1 MTLNDD
7 QKTYII
13 AGAAGAVS
21 LIAWLSLVVVPAWK
35 SYWRVRDRLV
45 ATLLSVYVLGAF
57 VLGLLPSGSAGNTF
71 ILMTMMAIALV
82 PTPKRRRLVVLMD
95 CVAVVQI

>member
-21 LIAWLSLVVVPAWK
+21 LIAWLALVVVPAWK
-35 SYWRVRDRLV
+35 SYWRVRDRLLAAV
-45 ATLLSVYVLGAF
+45 LSVYILAAFLLAGAG
-57 VLGLLPSGSAGNTF
+57 VGA
-71 ILMTMMAIALV
+71 AALWYFSD
-82 PTPKRRRLVVLMD
+82 RL
-95 CVAVVQI
+95 

>member
-13 AGAAGAVS
+13 AGSAAAVS

-35 SYWRVRDRLV
+35 SYWRVRDRLL
-45 ATLLSVYVLGAF
+45 ATVLSVYILAAFLLAGAG
-57 VLGLLPSGSAGNTF
+57 VGA
-71 ILMTMMAIALV
+71 AALWYFSD
-82 PTPKRRRLVVLMD
+82 RL
-95 CVAVVQI
+95 